1 MADNTYLAVFAVVA
15 WFFLTLLKRQN
26 ARRKFVLALHL
37 KIVQRHRALELK
49 QNSRRGQPNKT
60 KLHETKNYTR
70 QKTHVKIKR

>member
-1 MADNTYLAVFAVVA
+1 MVDNTYSAVFAVVA
-15 WFFLTLLKRQN
+15 WFFLTAECEKKV
-26 ARRKFVLALHL
+26 KFVLTLHR